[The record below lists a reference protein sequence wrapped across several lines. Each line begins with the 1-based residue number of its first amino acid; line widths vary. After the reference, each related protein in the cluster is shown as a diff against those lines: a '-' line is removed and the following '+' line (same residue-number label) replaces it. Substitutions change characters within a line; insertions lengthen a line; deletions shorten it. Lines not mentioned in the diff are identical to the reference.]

1 MSRSGYERIG
11 FDIAARVATIVIRQ
25 PQVRN
30 ALDLESLQEVHD
42 ALQRA
47 DADDG
52 VGAVVLTGQGDAFC
66 AGFNLKRVPLGGAGA
81 KEIEAHFRVL
91 AMWWHQVVN
100 LIPRMRKPVLAA
112 VNGVAAGGGLGL
124 SLVSDLAV
132 AVDSARFVCAWH
144 AIGIANDT
152 ATSYTL
158 AKIVGFRRAMEMM
171 LTNRTLGA
179 REALEWG
186 ILNRVYP
193 AAEFPQ
199 RVKDIATDLARV
211 PTHLQAMAK
220 ERFHMGW
227 RQSVEECSEFEI
239 RNVLASVAHPHFK
252 KTLEAFVKKEG
263 KSDAV
268 QVRLP

>member
-1 MSRSGYERIG
+1 MPSERIG
-11 FDIAARVATIVIRQ
+11 FDVAARVATIVIRQ
-25 PQVRN
+25 EKVRN
-30 ALDLESLQEVHD
+30 ALDLESLQELYE

-47 DADDG
+47 DADEN
-52 VGAVVLTGQGDAFC
+52 VGAVVLTGAGREAFC
-66 AGFNLKRVPLGGAGA
+66 AGFNLKRVPLGTAGTR
-81 KEIEAHFRVL
+81 EIEAHFRVL

-124 SLVSDLAV
+124 SLVCDLAV
-132 AVDSARFVCAWH
+132 AVDTARFLCAWH

-171 LTNRTLGA
+171 LTNRTLDA
-179 REALEWG
+179 REALAWG
-186 ILNRVYP
+186 VLNRVYP
-193 AAEFPQ
+193 ASEFSQ
-199 RVKDIATDLARV
+199 RVTQIATDLARV

-220 ERFHMGW
+220 DRFHMGW

-239 RNVLASVAHPHFK
+239 RNVLASVAHPHFR
-252 KTLEAFVKKEG
+252 KTLEAFVTKQTR
-263 KSDAV
+263 SDAV